1 MRSARGAIRTTTT
14 ASSVQIIERIEP
26 LRSALEAPRRTG
38 SGIALVP
45 TMGALHEGHLALV
58 DRARERAACVVM
70 SLFVNPLQFGPNE
83 DFARYP
89 RDLEGDA
96 RLAETRGVDF
106 LFAPQPAELYRG
118 ARAVSV
124 VPTSLASRWDG
135 ASRPG
140 HYTGV
145 LTVVAK
151 LFNIVQPDV
160 AVFGQKD
167 IQQATL
173 IHAMARDLDFP
184 IRILIA
190 PTVREPDG
198 VALSS
203 RNAYLRPTDRKRARL
218 LSRALFAMRDAFD
231 GGERSGAALEAI
243 GREIVGEE
251 PKVNVEYL
259 AVMDA
264 ETLEPAAVAT
274 ARSIAAIAA
283 HIGKTRLIDNV
294 ILGSPAPSA

>member
-1 MRSARGAIRTTTT
+1 M
-14 ASSVQIIERIEP
+14 QIIDRIEP
-26 LRSALEAPRRTG
+26 LRSALEKSRRAE

-45 TMGALHEGHLALV
+45 TMGALHEGHLSLV
-58 DRARERAACVVM
+58 DRARERAHCVVL

-89 RDLEGDA
+89 RDMEGDA
-96 RLAETRGVDF
+96 RRAEERGVDV
-106 LFAPQPAELYRG
+106 LFAPQPAELYPG

-140 HYTGV
+140 HFTGV

-173 IHAMARDLDFP
+173 IRSMVRDLDFP
-184 IRILIA
+184 IRIVIA

-218 LSRALFAMRDAFD
+218 LSRALFATRDAFD
-231 GGERSGAALEAI
+231 AGETSTAALEAI
-243 GREIVGEE
+243 GRGIVGADE
-251 PKVNVEYL
+251 KVRVEYL
-259 AVMDA
+259 AVMDPD
-264 ETLEPAAVAT
+264 TLEPAPVAAT
-274 ARSIAAIAA
+274 GSIVAIAA
-283 HIGKTRLIDNV
+283 HVGTTRLIDNI
-294 ILGSPAPSA
+294 ILGAPTSSV

>member
-1 MRSARGAIRTTTT
+1 
-14 ASSVQIIERIEP
+14 VQIIERIEP
-26 LRSALEAPRRTG
+26 LRIALAEPRRG
-38 SGIALVP
+38 GERIALVP

-89 RDLEGDA
+89 RDREGDA
-96 RLAETRGVDF
+96 RMAEARGVDI
-106 LFAPQPAELYRG
+106 LFAPQPDELYRAG
-118 ARAVSV
+118 RTVTV
-124 VPTSLASRWDG
+124 VPAALASRWDG

-140 HYTGV
+140 HFTGV

-160 AVFGQKD
+160 AIFGQKD

-173 IHAMARDLDFP
+173 IRAMVRDLDFP
-184 IRILIA
+184 IQIIVA

-203 RNAYLRPTDRKRARL
+203 RNAYLSAPDRKRARV
-218 LSRALFAMRDAFD
+218 LSRAIFAMRDAFD
-231 GGERSGAALEAI
+231 GGERSTAALETLGNALV
-243 GREIVGEE
+243 RAE
-251 PKVNVEYL
+251 PEVQLEYL
-259 AVMDA
+259 AVMDPD
-264 ETLEPAAVAT
+264 TLEPAPVA
-274 ARSIAAIAA
+274 AIGCIIAIAA
-283 HIGKTRLIDNV
+283 RVGSTRLIDNV
-294 ILGSPAPSA
+294 ILGAPDPSA